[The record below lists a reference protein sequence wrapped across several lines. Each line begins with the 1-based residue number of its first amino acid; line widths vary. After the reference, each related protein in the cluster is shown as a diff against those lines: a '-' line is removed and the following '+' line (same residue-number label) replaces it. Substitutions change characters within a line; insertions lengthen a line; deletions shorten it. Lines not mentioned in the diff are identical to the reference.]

1 MLLKFF
7 LSEWVLEGI
16 FIHLLNHIHVSYVCV
31 WPLVILF
38 RFSVRSLKNYIESK
52 TKIAMT

>member
-1 MLLKFF
+1 MFLKFF

-16 FIHLLNHIHVSYVCV
+16 FIHLLNNIHISYVCE

-38 RFSVRSLKNYIESK
+38 WFSVRSLKNYIESK

>member
-1 MLLKFF
+1 MSLKFF
-7 LSEWVLEGI
+7 LSEWLLEGI
-16 FIHLLNHIHVSYVCV
+16 FIHLLNHIHVSCVCV

-38 RFSVRSLKNYIESK
+38 WFSVRSLKNCIDSK